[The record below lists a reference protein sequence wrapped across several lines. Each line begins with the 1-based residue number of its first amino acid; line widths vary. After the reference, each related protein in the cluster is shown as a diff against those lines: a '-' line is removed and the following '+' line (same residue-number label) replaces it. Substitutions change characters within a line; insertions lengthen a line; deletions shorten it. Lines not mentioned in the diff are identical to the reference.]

1 MKNVLIFVTGVAVGS
16 AVTWKLIKDKY
27 VQMAQEEIDSVKQAF
42 SDRDDGKDNV
52 TDEQVKA
59 EAYKDIYREVARSY
73 GADINYSEQYKI
85 KDEKETN
92 KVEVTPMTMEKDID
106 RPYVISPEEFGEL
119 DDYEQISLTY
129 HADNVL
135 TDDDYELVDDVD
147 DTVGYESLTH
157 FGEYEDDSV
166 FVRNDRLKCDY
177 EILLD
182 HRKYSEII
190 TKMPYL
196 MRD

>member
-27 VQMAQEEIDSVKQAF
+27 EQMAQEEIDSVKQAF
-42 SDRDDGKDNV
+42 SDRDNGENDV
-52 TDEQVKA
+52 ADEQAKA

-73 GADINYSEQYKI
+73 GADINYSEQYQL
-85 KDEKETN
+85 KDKEETN
-92 KVEVTPMTMEKDID
+92 KVEVKPMTTEKDID